1 MTTLSSKTAG
11 NADTEHLWELI
22 QIPTSGYATCT
33 ASHCR
38 DRIRHFPCHNHTFTR
53 TSGPVILTNVRKR
66 FAKAK
71 NIYATRQRQLR
82 YYLINQ
88 RNKLRIPGCP
98 PSYFFPSPFTLES
111 WLRTLSWKTQC
122 FREETDHSTNGT
134 GSFQASEV
142 CAWILSG
149 WQTSSVHM
157 GIPHSCGQVCLRN

>member
-1 MTTLSSKTAG
+1 MSQSHIYKDKRACNPNKRKKT
-11 NADTEHLWELI
+11 
-22 QIPTSGYATCT
+22 C
-33 ASHCR
+33 
-38 DRIRHFPCHNHTFTR
+38 
-53 TSGPVILTNVRKR
+53 

-98 PSYFFPSPFTLES
+98 PSYFFLSPFTLES
-111 WLRTLSWKTQC
+111 WLRTLSCKTQC
-122 FREETDHSTNGT
+122 FREETDHSTNGA

-149 WQTSSVHM
+149 WQTSSVRT
-157 GIPHSCGQVCLRN
+157 GIPHSCGQVCLHNYLLKKKKLLVYPSWHNTTGTAPTWELHSNHYF